1 MSRANGEAISG
12 LTAAT
17 AVAASDF
24 FRNSRLSMLQNY
36 ENSVIARWIWQKF
49 WDNLAKKKHCFD
61 LLYCLRPY
69 HYNSHDHQDKAKYLY
84 RADGLPGGSQPA
96 VVLHSEAKRQLA

>member
-1 MSRANGEAISG
+1 MVLAKRKRTTWVSHLIQHHF
-12 LTAAT
+12 LMKP
-17 AVAASDF
+17 SDEW
-24 FRNSRLSMLQNY
+24 LQNY

-84 RADGLPGGSQPA
+84 RADGLPGGSKPA